1 MELAFYKNKEANDG
15 NEAFVFDENNEMHTR
30 HRMILEKKLDNI
42 SHIEKCP
49 SNTTMKH
56 NQ

>member
-15 NEAFVFDENNEMHTR
+15 NEAFVFDKNNEMHTR

-56 NQ
+56 N

>member
-1 MELAFYKNKEANDG
+1 MELAFYKSKKTNDG
-15 NEAFVFDENNEMHTR
+15 NEAFAFDEKNEMHKC
-30 HRMILEKKLDNI
+30 HRMILKKKLDNT

-56 NQ
+56 N